1 MPKTILYLTLYFSIA
16 VQWTSELGFGACET
30 NCPYWNV
37 NLDEFISGL
46 IWERSF
52 CFSAIL
58 GLMIFCRGMNGLLLA
73 LCAFASRL
81 TASFSFPAPPLP
93 TLPND
98 KHNCLSLPKL
108 QNSHSK
114 SFKCHNTHKI
124 KFTWYDP
131 SNKQVSWWNL
141 KWALLWKSSPF
152 FIPSNFSSFGTHIK
166 LVCNF
171 LIWNEKGS
179 FCCNNILIS
188 IHQGGAVHRNLST
201 IKKSRQLKALWN
213 IAIFK
218 YSQNIK
224 AELVYSWW
232 QCLHDFYYG
241 KESGGIFCFSAAM
254 LLERWWNLRQCCEEN
269 SIHFK
274 VGWWRWRWWWWWWWW
289 WWW

>member
-37 NLDEFISGL
+37 NLDEFISGVS
-46 IWERSF
+46 WERSF

-81 TASFSFPAPPLP
+81 TASFSFPAPLP

-98 KHNCLSLPKL
+98 KHNFLSLPKL

-152 FIPSNFSSFGTHIK
+152 FIPSNFRSFGTHIK
-166 LVCNF
+166 LVCDF
-171 LIWNEKGS
+171 LIWNKKEVFAATTSWSQYIKEGLS
-179 FCCNNILIS
+179 IEIYRQSKSQDNWRPSEMLWFSNIVRILKL
-188 IHQGGAVHRNLST
+188 NLYIRDDNVYMT
-201 IKKSRQLKALWN
+201 FIMAKNLGEYFA
-213 IAIFK
+213 
-218 YSQNIK
+218 SQ
-224 AELVYSWW
+224 
-232 QCLHDFYYG
+232 Q
-241 KESGGIFCFSAAM
+241 
-254 LLERWWNLRQCCEEN
+254 QCCSRDGE
-269 SIHFK
+269 I
-274 VGWWRWRWWWWWWWW
+274 
-289 WWW
+289 